1 MEELLEKERLER
13 RALANKLIDMERD
26 QFKDEQDPALEKSR
40 ELSII
45 NEVDSEPNKAMR
57 QEIDVTAAED
67 GAGITDE
74 IELIE
79 ETGVQEVDED
89 LANAGLCEPHLAAE
103 EVAVDEVEPKKKPM
117 APETDNEIPVVELY
131 KGVHTVQVDDVD
143 ISDDV
148 EPNEKLAAADV
159 VLTAEDVEDQA
170 TTEQGSPSRLS
181 LRAGRNR
188 SASELSSGSEPAES
202 LDDEYRNR
210 VRRFWLLRHELQR
223 QVLEKDIEVGN
234 CVYSM

>member
-13 RALANKLIDMERD
+13 RALANKLIDME
-26 QFKDEQDPALEKSR
+26 KSR
-40 ELSII
+40 ELSIT
-45 NEVDSEPNKAMR
+45 NEVDSEPNEAMR

-67 GAGITDE
+67 EAGIIDE
-74 IELIE
+74 VELIE
-79 ETGVQEVDED
+79 EPGAQEVDED
-89 LANAGLCEPHLAAE
+89 LANVGLCEPHMAAE

-131 KGVHTVQVDDVD
+131 KGVHTVQVDNVD

-148 EPNEKLAAADV
+148 EPNEKLAASEV

-170 TTEQGSPSRLS
+170 TTEEQGSPSRLP

-202 LDDEYRNR
+202 LDDEYQSRIR
-210 VRRFWLLRHELQR
+210 KFWLLRHELQR
-223 QVLEKDIEVGN
+223 QVLEKAIEVGN